1 MKRDSGDSVGFDKDN
16 KGLRSRECYMS
27 EMKGYVYNIS
37 VTNRIGLDFDCF
49 KADKLTL
56 RSVDWY
62 LEAAKWSFDGLKD
75 VGAIT
80 KSFGNNVGSIPF
92 ALEFC

>member
-1 MKRDSGDSVGFDKDN
+1 
-16 KGLRSRECYMS
+16 
-27 EMKGYVYNIS
+27 MKGYAKNIS
-37 VTNRIGLDFDCF
+37 TINRIRLNLNGLET
-49 KADKLTL
+49 DKLEL
-56 RSVDWY
+56 GSVDWC
-62 LEAAKWSFDGLKD
+62 LEVARWSFDGLKD